1 MNTQLLIDNGVDI
14 NHALELLGDMEMFND
29 TLKDFLEESKTRI
42 PNIISSFNNNDM
54 ESYAILVHAMKSDS
68 KYLGFTKLAEMSYE
82 HEMASKN
89 GNVEFVKTNINPL
102 IIEANRI
109 INLVKTYLG
118 V

>member
-54 ESYAILVHAMKSDS
+54 ENYAILVHAMKSDS
-68 KYLGFTKLAEMSYE
+68 KYLESLFIA
-82 HEMASKN
+82 
-89 GNVEFVKTNINPL
+89 
-102 IIEANRI
+102 
-109 INLVKTYLG
+109 
-118 V
+118 

>member
-1 MNTQLLIDNGVDI
+1 MNTQLLIENGVDV

-54 ESYAILVHAMKSDS
+54 ENYAILVHAMKSDS
-68 KYLGFTKLAEMSYE
+68 KYLGYTKLAEMSYE
-82 HEMASKN
+82 HEMASKS
-89 GNVEFVKTNINPL
+89 GNIEFVKTNINPL